1 MKVTGMSLRALIVGA
16 ALTAVAALAPSTPVF
31 AQAAKQQQP
40 SAKLQKP
47 LHDAQEDLKNKKY
60 SEAIAKLKEAEGIG
74 GKTPYDQF
82 LINEFLA
89 FAYIRTNNYP
99 EAARALEA
107 QLDSG
112 LTPEGQVA
120 QKTKELAQI
129 HYQLKN
135 YDKAIEF
142 GTRAIKGG
150 FADDQIKTLVGQ
162 SYYLKGDWKGTIK
175 FEQAQ
180 VDSQVKAGQTP
191 TNESLMLIYSSCQ
204 KLQDEACVT
213 RAMEQLVTYYPKP
226 DAWAA
231 LLYAVRKE
239 TSSNE
244 TDLLQTYRL
253 MFDTDVLKDPGD
265 YTEMA
270 ELLLDSGSP
279 GEAQRVL
286 QRGLDKGVF
295 ADQRTKE
302 RAQRL
307 LESAKKRA
315 ATDQPGLPKLE
326 AEANAAST
334 GQKNVAIGTGYFG
347 YGENDKAIAQLS
359 KGLSKGSVKS
369 EADARLML
377 GIAQLK
383 GGHKDEAIKTFRE
396 VKGDPALE
404 RIANLWVLH
413 AKQA

>member
-1 MKVTGMSLRALIVGA
+1 MSLRALIVGA

-150 FADDQIKTLVGQ
+150 FADDQTRTLVGQ
-162 SYYLKGDWKGTIK
+162 SYYLKGDWKNTLK
-175 FEQAQ
+175 FFQTQ
-180 VDSQVKAGQTP
+180 VDGQIKAGQTP
-191 TNESLMLIYSSCQ
+191 SNESLMMIYSACV
-204 KLQDEACVT
+204 KLQDEECQT
-213 RAMEQLVTYYPKP
+213 RAMEKLVTFYPKP
-226 DAWAA
+226 ESWAQ

-239 TSSNE
+239 TSGNE
-244 TDLLQTYRL
+244 TNLLQTYRL

-270 ELLLDSGSP
+270 ELALEAGSP

-286 QRGLDKGVF
+286 ERALSKGVF
-295 ADQRTKE
+295 TDQRTKE

-315 ATDQPGLPKLE
+315 TTDEATLPKLQVE
-326 AEANAAST
+326 ADAAAG
-334 GQKNVAIGTGYFG
+334 GQKNIATGMGYFG
-347 YGENDKAIAQLS
+347 YGQNDKAIDQLS

-369 EADARLML
+369 EADARLLL

-383 GGHKDEAIKTFRE
+383 GGHRDEAIKTFHT

-404 RIANLWVLH
+404 RLANLWALH
-413 AKQA
+413 ARQA